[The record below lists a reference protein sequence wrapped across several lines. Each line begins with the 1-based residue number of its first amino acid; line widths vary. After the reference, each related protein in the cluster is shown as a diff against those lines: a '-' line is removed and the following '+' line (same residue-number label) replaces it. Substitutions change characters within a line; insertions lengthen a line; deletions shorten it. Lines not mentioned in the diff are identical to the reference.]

1 MRSARRTYARRA
13 ARVADALGAWLEGPP
28 AGMYATVLL
37 PPDLAVAAHE
47 RARAGGFDVPLLTDY
62 TRSSDLTGL
71 VVGFGGCSDD
81 ELERALDLLV
91 AAVRA

>member
-1 MRSARRTYARRA
+1 M
-13 ARVADALGAWLEGPP
+13 
-28 AGMYATVLL
+28 
-37 PPDLAVAAHE
+37 
-47 RARAGGFDVPLLTDY
+47 PLLTDY